1 MYTASYRM
9 TNCMYMDA
17 AMPMPKLFCAHL
29 LPARVHTGF
38 DLRLLT

>member
-1 MYTASYRM
+1 MYTAPYRM

-29 LPARVHTGF
+29 LPARYIQERICG
-38 DLRLLT
+38 R

>member
-9 TNCMYMDA
+9 TNCMDM

-29 LPARVHTGF
+29 LPARYIQERICG
-38 DLRLLT
+38 R